1 MLQVYFQSIKPISD
15 CDASDGWI
23 VGHMLMD
30 VRASVRRRDR
40 SSAATEFMS
49 RVEMLRDCPFPHLRP
64 LLLACVAN
72 KYRRARHTAT
82 LDPRLLTEEEA
93 ITIGCGFAAI
103 ILSNNRPTIAVQE
116 MLRTYPA
123 LSTLASEISYVGPI
137 LEVIAT
143 RLMSRSVGMKLRV
156 ANGLFL
162 SFFDMVSDFTA
173 IVAYHTQG
181 DGATAAALGGT
192 ILLGILVQ
200 IMIVFFRHAHCSWRR
215 ILVETLIVLS
225 LFKSAVEMYRLGN
238 GKEVNGAPF
247 DTHTERSY
255 IKVDLSRRRALKSA
269 SSVF

>member
-1 MLQVYFQSIKPISD
+1 MKPISD

-30 VRASVRRRDR
+30 ARASVRRRDR
-40 SSAATEFMS
+40 LSAATEFMS

-72 KYRRARHTAT
+72 KYRRTRHTAT

-93 ITIGCGFAAI
+93 ITIGCGFAGI
-103 ILSNNRPTIAVQE
+103 ILSNSRPTMAVEE